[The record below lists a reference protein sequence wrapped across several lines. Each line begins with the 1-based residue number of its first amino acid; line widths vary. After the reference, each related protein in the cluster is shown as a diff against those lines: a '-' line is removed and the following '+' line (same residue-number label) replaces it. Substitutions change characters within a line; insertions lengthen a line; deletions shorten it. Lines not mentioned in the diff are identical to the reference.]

1 MPTIPVGRVD
11 VRLTHTMCRQ
21 GERLFSGTAGDDME
35 KDERETTRVCNHD
48 RCGQFCPVCG
58 EDLTA
63 IEPWRRDLL
72 AHLAAV
78 RKSNRER

>member
-1 MPTIPVGRVD
+1 
-11 VRLTHTMCRQ
+11 
-21 GERLFSGTAGDDME
+21 ME

-63 IEPWRRDLL
+63 VEPWRRDLL